1 MATITSPPPASFR
14 LRRMFVDTLQ
24 EPVVYM
30 RSDCPVCRSEGF
42 GAQARIRLRS
52 GEHEVTAT
60 LNVVLDDALDHGE
73 AGLSEAAWRL
83 LQAAPGDVAEVG
95 HPDPL
100 PSLAHVRRKIFGGR
114 LDDGAL
120 RAIID
125 DLGAGRYSDIEI
137 AAFVTACAGDR
148 LDLAEIVG
156 LTRAMIATGSTLR
169 WNSRRVLDKHCVG
182 GLPGNRT
189 SLLVVPIVAAAGRLI
204 PKTSS
209 RAITSPAGTADA
221 METIAP
227 VDLSREQVVRVVESE
242 GGCIAWG
249 GRLGLSPADD
259 VLISVERPLDID
271 AVGQLVASVLSKK
284 AAAGATDVLIDVPVG
299 PTAKIRSEAT
309 FTLLSQILVDVGA
322 AIGLRVRPLRSDGR
336 QPVGRGIGP
345 SLEARDA
352 LAVLRNDAAAPPDL
366 RERALDL
373 AGAVLELD
381 PAIPGGT
388 GRSLAQRHLDDGSA
402 LAKLEAICEKQGG
415 RREPGVAPLQHP
427 VEDTSGGRV
436 IAIDNRRLA
445 RAAKLAGAPRAP
457 TAGAEL
463 HVRIGRDVAPG
474 EPLFTLHAETPGQ
487 LRQALAY
494 VAVSVDA
501 VTVERES

>member
-1 MATITSPPPASFR
+1 
-14 LRRMFVDTLQ
+14 
-24 EPVVYM
+24 
-30 RSDCPVCRSEGF
+30 
-42 GAQARIRLRS
+42 
-52 GEHEVTAT
+52 
-60 LNVVLDDALDHGE
+60 
-73 AGLSEAAWRL
+73 
-83 LQAAPGDVAEVG
+83 
-95 HPDPL
+95 
-100 PSLAHVRRKIFGGR
+100 
-114 LDDGAL
+114 
-120 RAIID
+120 
-125 DLGAGRYSDIEI
+125 
-137 AAFVTACAGDR
+137 
-148 LDLAEIVG
+148 
-156 LTRAMIATGSTLR
+156 
-169 WNSRRVLDKHCVG
+169 
-182 GLPGNRT
+182 
-189 SLLVVPIVAAAGRLI
+189 VPIVAAAGRLI

-221 METIAP
+221 METMAP
-227 VDLSREQVVRVVESE
+227 VDLSHEQVVRVVESE

-271 AVGQLVASVLSKK
+271 ALGQLVASVLSKK
-284 AAAGATDVLIDVPVG
+284 AAAGATDVLIDIPVG
-299 PTAKIRSEAT
+299 PTAKIRSDGT
-309 FTLLSQILVDVGA
+309 FTRLSQILVDVGA

-381 PAIPGGT
+381 PTIPGGT
-388 GRSLAQRHLDDGSA
+388 GRALAQRHLDDGSA

-427 VEDTSGGRV
+427 VEATSGGRV
-436 IAIDNRRLA
+436 TAIDNRRLA
-445 RAAKLAGAPRAP
+445 RAAKLAGAPRAA

-463 HVRIGRDVAPG
+463 HVRLGREVRPG
-474 EPLFTLHAETPGQ
+474 EPVYTLHAQTPGQ

-494 VAVSVDA
+494 VAGASDIVSID
-501 VTVERES
+501 EDS